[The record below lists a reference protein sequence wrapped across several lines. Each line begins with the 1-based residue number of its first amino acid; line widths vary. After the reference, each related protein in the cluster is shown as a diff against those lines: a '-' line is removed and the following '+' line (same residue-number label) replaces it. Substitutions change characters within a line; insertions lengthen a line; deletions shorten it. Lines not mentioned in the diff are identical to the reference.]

1 MTEVWLRAAL
11 WLGLAL
17 AATLLSIRLRVAT
30 ALSRLAHHAVLSI
43 SIDRGCLRHAVD
55 VHTPLRRT
63 VHQPATPGT
72 GAQRDTRNV
81 RVGRARACREGAMMT
96 TLMPYLLVGVG
107 GFIGANARFVVAR
120 IVGAMFETK
129 FPLGT
134 FVINVSGSFLLGI
147 LGTILAL
154 KVMPNSESMR
164 LALGVG
170 FLGAYTTFSTFEF
183 ETHALFDDG
192 SWLTATTNMFASL
205 FVGLLAVRAG
215 IVIAKTWI
223 AP

>member
-1 MTEVWLRAAL
+1 MA
-11 WLGLAL
+11 
-17 AATLLSIRLRVAT
+17 
-30 ALSRLAHHAVLSI
+30 
-43 SIDRGCLRHAVD
+43 
-55 VHTPLRRT
+55 
-63 VHQPATPGT
+63 
-72 GAQRDTRNV
+72 
-81 RVGRARACREGAMMT
+81 

-107 GFIGANARFVVAR
+107 GFIGANARFMVAR

-147 LGTILAL
+147 LGTIVVQ
-154 KVMPNSESMR
+154 KVMPGSESMR

-205 FVGLLAVRAG
+205 FIGLLAVRAG
-215 IVIAKTWI
+215 IVLAKSWLT
-223 AP
+223 P